1 MRPLLFT
8 FLAILLASCTTARP
22 SFTSMNAAELA
33 AYNRSLPAEKQ
44 VYCVQNA
51 DSSTYIRKRVCQSY
65 EDWMLQNER
74 AAMTLDVLNSRPS
87 YSIPDTIQDGPR
99 RN

>member
-1 MRPLLFT
+1 MKPLLLVG
-8 FLAILLASCTTARP
+8 LAILVSSCTTNRP
-22 SFTSMNAAELA
+22 SFANMNGAELA
-33 AYNRSLPAEKQ
+33 AYNRGMPAEKQ
-44 VYCVQNA
+44 IHCVQNA
-51 DSSTYIRKRVCQSY
+51 DSSTYIRKRICQSY

-87 YSIPDTIQDGPR
+87 YSLPNSIEDGPV